1 MDESMRLT
9 LSHCTV
15 GHISEILGPYVRDYF
30 RRDGRSRER
39 LGIFVASSGNSVSIR
54 ASTIGTANGSA
65 QRVTFATFTVVLG
78 EYLHPLA
85 EDRLCV
91 DFVAC
96 TPTEHVVY
104 FGGAL
109 SMDIVKGIA
118 SVMPKLQE
126 LYLIG
131 VTLSDG
137 FLQPDPDGSLAN
149 TKLLPSLRCQR
160 LERIVLEDHGWT
172 PLLPYLSHQTSGGQV
187 ISLTLSGGHIHIC
200 KDVVKEIE
208 GLVKEFIL
216 I

>member
-1 MDESMRLT
+1 
-9 LSHCTV
+9 
-15 GHISEILGPYVRDYF
+15 
-30 RRDGRSRER
+30 
-39 LGIFVASSGNSVSIR
+39 
-54 ASTIGTANGSA
+54 
-65 QRVTFATFTVVLG
+65 VVLG